1 MDVTFSTWSSMLHW
15 TTRIVI
21 DEQLQRWFPF
31 IPIYFHLFPFV
42 LSIYFSFVA
51 IESNYSCFMGG
62 LCLSFSVHLS
72 ICLSIWLAGWMAV
85 SFSFLLSVLFL
96 PRPVLVLT
104 RLSCLRVPIDLVF
117 RFHSIQ
123 RFNYFHHSTP
133 RFDQPWLTN
142 YFIYF
147 SLTWRAGSIISV
159 NRLLSLKSRTCLW
172 IASPFVSLI
181 WMARSNHHL
190 SSASLLP
197 LSLPVVRL
205 TYQVGLFNWRRNIE
219 AILSRDPSGPHPT
232 AERAT
237 WLSHDSSSTSR
248 NKSKK
253 ETDVAARRRRRSR
266 RTKKK
271 KRGGREGRGEKSRSK
286 VVRFGTISAGKSRC
300 FHFCFVYCYCCCCF
314 CCCCCCCCCCCY
326 LHVGDINN
334 GTGPIN
340 NHLPEEPL

>member
-42 LSIYFSFVA
+42 LSIYFSFAA

-72 ICLSIWLAGWMAV
+72 ICLSIWLAGWLAV

-271 KRGGREGRGEKSRSK
+271 REEDVRGEGRKVEVKSLDLGRYRRERVAASTSASSTAI
-286 VVRFGTISAGKSRC
+286 VVVVSVVVAAVAAAAAISTS
-300 FHFCFVYCYCCCCF
+300 V
-314 CCCCCCCCCCCY
+314 
-326 LHVGDINN
+326 I
-334 GTGPIN
+334 
-340 NHLPEEPL
+340 